1 MFAQLASGANP
12 MQASGTIDG
21 DGKLTLATDGTL
33 DGHASLTSG
42 AGSITYAS
50 KAGQPLLA
58 WTGID
63 AAIDANGASQHLRLR
78 AALADG
84 GHIDGDV
91 TSSGPAHA
99 LAGNIDVDL
108 RSLAFLSALTAE
120 IANVQ
125 GTLAGRLSLGGTLA
139 APTFRGGIRTR
150 GFAAELPRAG
160 LKLHDGEFAITGG
173 PEGRLTVQGQ
183 VTSGSGTLHV
193 DGTAGLAAGA
203 PLSLTIQ
210 GDNVLVADI
219 PAAHVVASPDLQ
231 IARAAGVFTV
241 TGSITIPSARIE
253 VQKLPGQGPTRAS
266 PDVVIVD
273 EPAKAAA
280 APLAMNADI
289 EVILGDDVEVQ
300 GYGFDGKV
308 HGQLAVHV
316 RPGRTATGRG
326 AVQVT
331 GTYQA
336 YGQDLTIKRGRL
348 MFAGTPLDNP
358 GLDVRAVR
366 ALRSQ
371 DITVGVS
378 IRGTARHPVLTVFSD
393 PAMEQA
399 EALSYLVTGRP
410 LDALNGGE
418 TDALNA
424 AAHALGGL
432 AGDRLAKSIGARLGF
447 EAGVAN
453 SEALGGSAFTAGK
466 YLSPRLFISYGVG
479 LFTPGQV
486 ITLRYTLNRFLQF
499 EAENA
504 TTGNRASLNYRIEK

>member
-1 MFAQLASGANP
+1 
-12 MQASGTIDG
+12 
-21 DGKLTLATDGTL
+21 
-33 DGHASLTSG
+33 
-42 AGSITYAS
+42 
-50 KAGQPLLA
+50 
-58 WTGID
+58 
-63 AAIDANGASQHLRLR
+63 
-78 AALADG
+78 
-84 GHIDGDV
+84 
-91 TSSGPAHA
+91 
-99 LAGNIDVDL
+99 
-108 RSLAFLSALTAE
+108 
-120 IANVQ
+120 
-125 GTLAGRLSLGGTLA
+125 
-139 APTFRGGIRTR
+139 
-150 GFAAELPRAG
+150 
-160 LKLHDGEFAITGG
+160 
-173 PEGRLTVQGQ
+173 
-183 VTSGSGTLHV
+183 
-193 DGTAGLAAGA
+193 
-203 PLSLTIQ
+203 
-210 GDNVLVADI
+210 
-219 PAAHVVASPDLQ
+219 
-231 IARAAGVFTV
+231 
-241 TGSITIPSARIE
+241 
-253 VQKLPGQGPTRAS
+253 
-266 PDVVIVD
+266 VVIVD
-273 EPAKAAA
+273 EPAKAEA

-289 EVILGDDVEVQ
+289 EVKLGDDVEVQ

-336 YGQDLTIKRGRL
+336 YGQDLAIERGRL
-348 MFAGTPLDNP
+348 MFAGTRLDNP

-366 ALRSQ
+366 ELRSQ

-378 IRGTARHPVLTVFSD
+378 IRGTAQQPVLTVFSD

-424 AAHALGGL
+424 AAQALGGL
-432 AGDRLAKSIGARLGF
+432 AGDRLAKSIGSRLGF
-447 EAGVAN
+447 EAGVAS

-504 TTGNRASLNYRIEK
+504 TTGNRASLNYKIEK